1 MSVQCRVR
9 ACSSFPRSARA
20 RAAHIPERESLLFL
34 LWPRSVPRAPLYSS
48 LFLSLSFFSPPSPLP
63 CYIRICCLSV
73 SPCVYTCLLLSFL
86 SLFFLSLSLFICIRV
101 CMYMSIF
108 SLLVVFEFVFCI
120 QHPPCRSLSLAYLSS
135 PLSSFSGLICT
146 CMYIRVALSVYIP
159 RAPRARSG

>member
-86 SLFFLSLSLFICIRV
+86 SLFFLSLSLHMYTCVYVYEYILSSGRV
-101 CMYMSIF
+101 RVR
-108 SLLVVFEFVFCI
+108 LLY
-120 QHPPCRSLSLAYLSS
+120 PASSLSLAYLSS